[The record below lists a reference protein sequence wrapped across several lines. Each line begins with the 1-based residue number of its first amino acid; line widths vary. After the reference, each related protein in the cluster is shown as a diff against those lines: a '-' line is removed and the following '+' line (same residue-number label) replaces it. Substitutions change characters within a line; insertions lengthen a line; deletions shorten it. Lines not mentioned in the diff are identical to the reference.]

1 MTAVALLV
9 LANEL
14 DERIRAQDVL
24 ILRATVQHS
33 RFLEPAVEVRNGLV
47 REWSALWAMKTVTR

>member
-1 MTAVALLV
+1 MTAAALLV

-14 DERIRAQDVL
+14 DRAIQEQDRL

-47 REWSALWAMKTVTR
+47 KDWASLWQTRQVAR